1 MSQLIILLLILC
13 LIFSFLGAMMVY
25 LIVYD
30 EYSHHYTDKKRPRL
44 IAFHQALFA
53 FFVVFTLVFI
63 SMVLFM
69 RTLT

>member
-1 MSQLIILLLILC
+1 M
-13 LIFSFLGAMMVY
+13 GAMMVY
-25 LIVYD
+25 LIVYH
-30 EYSHHYTDKKRPRL
+30 EYSHHYTDKKRPRF

-53 FFVVFTLVFI
+53 FFVVFMLVFI